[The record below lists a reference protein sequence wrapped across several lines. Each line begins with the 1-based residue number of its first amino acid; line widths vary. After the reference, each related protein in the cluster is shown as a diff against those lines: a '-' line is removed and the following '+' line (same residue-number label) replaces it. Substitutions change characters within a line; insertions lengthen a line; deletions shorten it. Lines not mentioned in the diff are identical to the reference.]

1 MERNWVERG
10 SLVVGVWLAGAGEI
24 GDAMKSGGRWRFG
37 LLVGFGVVMWGVAAV
52 AQQQDSQP
60 AATPSAAQSAQSGQ
74 AQGESKLKGGTE
86 TAQSAQKISVEVKVV
101 NILASVRDKKGKT
114 IGDLS
119 KDDFVLTEDGAPRAI
134 TYFAR
139 TSDLPL
145 RLGLMVDTSLSQ
157 RRVLGEE
164 RDASYGFL
172 DHLLRVDKDLAFV
185 IHFDREVELL
195 QEFTASRPKLQLALG
210 LLQTPE
216 GGMGGRRGGG
226 GYGGGGGNGGQGGSG
241 GPGGPGGWGGGGGG
255 GQRGRGGAGTLLYDG
270 VYLAAD
276 ELMKKE
282 QGRKALIILS
292 DGVDHGSRETLAT
305 AIEVAQKADTIVY
318 SILFKDDEGF
328 AAPRGGFGGMGGGP
342 MGGGRRGGGGQRMPD
357 HVDGKK
363 ILEQISRETGGRLF
377 EVSKKEPIDKIY
389 ARIEEE
395 LRNQYSIGYP
405 VAKDATPGFHK
416 LALTVKK
423 KDLIVQARDGYY
435 LGE

>member
-1 MERNWVERG
+1 MKNWKQG
-10 SLVVGVWLAGAGEI
+10 IL
-24 GDAMKSGGRWRFG
+24 G
-37 LLVGFGVVMWGVAAV
+37 LLVGFGVILSGVAV
-52 AQQQDSQP
+52 MAQQQSSPATQP
-60 AATPSAAQSAQSGQ
+60 QAGQGQSGQ
-74 AQGESKLKGGTE
+74 AQPGEPKLKGE
-86 TAQSAQKISVEVKVV
+86 NEAAQEDQKISVEVKVV

-114 IGDLS
+114 IGDLT
-119 KDDFVLTEDGAPRAI
+119 KDDFVLTEDGKPQAI
-134 TYFAR
+134 AYF
-139 TSDLPL
+139 TKESDLPL
-145 RLGLMVDTSLSQ
+145 RLGLMVDTSMSQ

-172 DHLLRVDKDLAFV
+172 DHLLRVDKDRAFV

-195 QEFTASRPKLQLALG
+195 QEFTASRPKLQAALQ

-226 GYGGGGGNGGQGGSG
+226 SSSGGNGGGNGEQ
-241 GPGGPGGWGGGGGG
+241 GGPGGWGGGG
-255 GQRGRGGAGTLLYDG
+255 GQRGRGGAGTLLYDS

-305 AIEVAQKADTIVY
+305 AIEVAQKSDTIVY

-328 AAPRGGFGGMGGGP
+328 ASPRGGFGGMGGGP
-342 MGGGRRGGGGQRMPD
+342 MGGGRRGGGGRMPE

-389 ARIEEE
+389 AQIEEE

-416 LALTVKK
+416 LTLTVKK

>member
-1 MERNWVERG
+1 
-10 SLVVGVWLAGAGEI
+10 
-24 GDAMKSGGRWRFG
+24 MKSWKQGILG
-37 LLVGFGVVMWGVAAV
+37 LLVGFGVILSGVAV
-52 AQQQDSQP
+52 MAQQQSSPATQP
-60 AATPSAAQSAQSGQ
+60 AAQSQAGQGQSGQ
-74 AQGESKLKGGTE
+74 AQPGEPKLKGE
-86 TAQSAQKISVEVKVV
+86 NEAAQPNQKISVEVKVV

-114 IGDLS
+114 IGDLT
-119 KDDFVLTEDGAPRAI
+119 KDDFVLTEDGKPQAI
-134 TYFAR
+134 AYF
-139 TSDLPL
+139 TKESDLPL
-145 RLGLMVDTSLSQ
+145 RLGLMVDTSMSQ

-172 DHLLRVDKDLAFV
+172 DHLLRVDKDRAFV

-195 QEFTASRPKLQLALG
+195 QEFTASRPKLQAALQ

-216 GGMGGRRGGG
+216 GGRGGG
-226 GYGGGGGNGGQGGSG
+226 GGYPGGNGGGNGGN
-241 GPGGPGGWGGGGGG
+241 GGPGGWGGG

-270 VYLAAD
+270 IYLAAD

-292 DGVDHGSRETLAT
+292 DGGDHGSRETLAT

-318 SILFKDDEGF
+318 SILFKDDEGY
-328 AAPRGGFGGMGGGP
+328 GGGRPGFGMGGGP
-342 MGGGRRGGGGQRMPD
+342 MGGGRRGGGQRMPER
-357 HVDGKK
+357 VDGKK

-389 ARIEEE
+389 AQIEEE

-405 VAKDATPGFHK
+405 VGKDATPGFHK

-435 LGE
+435 LGD

>member
-1 MERNWVERG
+1 
-10 SLVVGVWLAGAGEI
+10 
-24 GDAMKSGGRWRFG
+24 MKSWGHWRVG
-37 LLVGFGVVMWGVAAV
+37 LLVGLAIVLCGVAV
-52 AQQQDSQP
+52 MAQQQGSQP
-60 AATPSAAQSAQSGQ
+60 ATQPAAQSSQPGQGQSGQ
-74 AQGESKLKGGTE
+74 AQSGEPKLKGENE
-86 TAQSAQKISVEVKVV
+86 TAQVDQKISVEVKVV

-114 IGDLS
+114 IADLS
-119 KDDFVLTEDGAPRAI
+119 KDDFVLTEDGKPQTI

-195 QEFTASRPKLQLALG
+195 QEFTASRPKLQAALQ

-226 GYGGGGGNGGQGGSG
+226 STGGGGNGGGNGGQS
-241 GPGGPGGWGGGGGG
+241 GPGGWGGGGG
-255 GQRGRGGAGTLLYDG
+255 GQRGRGGAGTLLYDS

-292 DGVDHGSRETLAT
+292 DGVDHGSRETLVS
-305 AIEVAQKADTIVY
+305 AIEDAQKADTIVY
-318 SILFKDDEGF
+318 SILFRDDEGYGGGR
-328 AAPRGGFGGMGGGP
+328 PGFGTGGP
-342 MGGGRRGGGGQRMPD
+342 MGGRRGGGGQRMPER
-357 HVDGKK
+357 VDGKK

-389 ARIEEE
+389 AQIEEE

-405 VAKDATPGFHK
+405 VAKDATPGYHK
-416 LALTVKK
+416 LALTAKK

-435 LGE
+435 LGD

>member
-1 MERNWVERG
+1 MARRG
-10 SLVVGVWLAGAGEI
+10 
-24 GDAMKSGGRWRFG
+24 R
-37 LLVGFGVVMWGVAAV
+37 LL
-52 AQQQDSQP
+52 
-60 AATPSAAQSAQSGQ
+60 
-74 AQGESKLKGGTE
+74 
-86 TAQSAQKISVEVKVV
+86 
-101 NILASVRDKKGKT
+101 IL
-114 IGDLS
+114 
-119 KDDFVLTEDGAPRAI
+119 RA
-134 TYFAR
+134 

-195 QEFTASRPKLQLALG
+195 QEFTASRPKLQAALG

-226 GYGGGGGNGGQGGSG
+226 GGGMAVAVTVGRVVPAAGAAVAAAGSA
-241 GPGGPGGWGGGGGG
+241 
-255 GQRGRGGAGTLLYDG
+255 GAAARERLLYDG

-328 AAPRGGFGGMGGGP
+328 GGGRGGFGMGGGP
-342 MGGGRRGGGGQRMPD
+342 MGGGRRGGGGRD
-357 HVDGKK
+357 AGTC
-363 ILEQISRETGGRLF
+363 RW
-377 EVSKKEPIDKIY
+377 
-389 ARIEEE
+389 EE
-395 LRNQYSIGYP
+395 NSG
-405 VAKDATPGFHK
+405 ADF
-416 LALTVKK
+416 
-423 KDLIVQARDGYY
+423 ARDGRAIV
-435 LGE
+435 

>member
-1 MERNWVERG
+1 MRFEDE
-10 SLVVGVWLAGAGEI
+10 
-24 GDAMKSGGRWRFG
+24 MKSWGRLGWRVG
-37 LLVGFGVVMWGVAAV
+37 LLVRFAVVLSGVAV
-52 AQQQDSQP
+52 MAQQQGSQP
-60 AATPSAAQSAQSGQ
+60 AAQPAAQS
-74 AQGESKLKGGTE
+74 GEPKLKGDNE
-86 TAQSAQKISVEVKVV
+86 AAKSDQKIAVEVKVV

-114 IGDLS
+114 IGNLT
-119 KDDFVLTEDGAPRAI
+119 KDDFALTEDGAPRTI

-139 TSDLPL
+139 ESDLPL

-172 DHLLRVDKDLAFV
+172 DHLLRVDRDLAFV

-195 QEFTASRPKLQLALG
+195 QEFTASRPKLQAALQ

-226 GYGGGGGNGGQGGSG
+226 ANGGGGGANGGQGG
-241 GPGGPGGWGGGGGG
+241 PGGWGGG

-270 VYLAAD
+270 IYLASD

-282 QGRKALIILS
+282 RGRKALIILS
-292 DGVDHGSRETLAT
+292 DGVDHGSRETLVS
-305 AIEVAQKADTIVY
+305 AIEASQMADTIVY
-318 SILFKDDEGF
+318 TILFKDDEGYGGG
-328 AAPRGGFGGMGGGP
+328 RGFGMGRPIGGGP
-342 MGGGRRGGGGQRMPD
+342 MGGGRRGGGQHMPE

-389 ARIEEE
+389 SQIEEE

-416 LALTVKK
+416 LALLVKK
-423 KDLIVQARDGYY
+423 RDLIVQARNGYY
-435 LGE
+435 LSE

>member
-1 MERNWVERG
+1 
-10 SLVVGVWLAGAGEI
+10 
-24 GDAMKSGGRWRFG
+24 MKSWKQGILG
-37 LLVGFGVVMWGVAAV
+37 LLVGFAVILCGVAV
-52 AQQQDSQP
+52 MAQQQSSPATQP
-60 AATPSAAQSAQSGQ
+60 AAQSQAGQGQSGQ
-74 AQGESKLKGGTE
+74 AQPGEPKLKGE
-86 TAQSAQKISVEVKVV
+86 NEAAQADQKISVEVKVV

-114 IGDLS
+114 IGDLT

-134 TYFAR
+134 AYFAKE
-139 TSDLPL
+139 SDLPL
-145 RLGLMVDTSLSQ
+145 RMGLMVDTSLSQ

-195 QEFTASRPKLQLALG
+195 QEFTASRPKLQAALQ

-216 GGMGGRRGGG
+216 GGRGGG
-226 GYGGGGGNGGQGGSG
+226 ASGGGNGGGN
-241 GPGGPGGWGGGGGG
+241 GGPGGWGAGG

-270 VYLAAD
+270 IYLASD

-292 DGVDHGSRETLAT
+292 DGVDHGSRETLVS
-305 AIEVAQKADTIVY
+305 AIEASQKADTIVY
-318 SILFKDDEGF
+318 SILFKDDEGYGGGR
-328 AAPRGGFGGMGGGP
+328 PGFGMGGPMGGGP
-342 MGGGRRGGGGQRMPD
+342 MGGGRRGGGQRMPER
-357 HVDGKK
+357 VDGKK

-389 ARIEEE
+389 AQIEEE

-405 VAKDATPGFHK
+405 VAKDATPGYHK
-416 LALTVKK
+416 LSLTAKK

-435 LGE
+435 LEQ

>member
-1 MERNWVERG
+1 
-10 SLVVGVWLAGAGEI
+10 
-24 GDAMKSGGRWRFG
+24 MKSWGRWGWRNGF
-37 LLVGFGVVMWGVAAV
+37 LVGFAVVLCGVAALAELQGSQPV
-52 AQQQDSQP
+52 AQ
-60 AATPSAAQSAQSGQ
+60 AGAQSSQAEQAQSGQ
-74 AQGESKLKGGTE
+74 AQAGEPKLKGQNE
-86 TAQSAQKISVEVKVV
+86 TAQSDQKIAVEVKVV

-119 KDDFVLTEDGAPRAI
+119 KDDFVLTEDGKPQAI
-134 TYFAR
+134 SYFAR

-195 QEFTASRPKLQLALG
+195 QEFTASRPKLQAALQ

-226 GYGGGGGNGGQGGSG
+226 ATGGGGNGGQGG
-241 GPGGPGGWGGGGGG
+241 PGGWGGGG
-255 GQRGRGGAGTLLYDG
+255 GQRGRGGAGTLLYDS

-305 AIEVAQKADTIVY
+305 AIEVAQKSDTIVY
-318 SILFKDDEGF
+318 SILFKDDEGYGGGG
-328 AAPRGGFGGMGGGP
+328 RGGFGGMGGGP
-342 MGGGRRGGGGQRMPD
+342 MGGGRRGGGGQRMPE

-363 ILEQISRETGGRLF
+363 ILEQISHETGGRLF

-389 ARIEEE
+389 AQIEEE

-405 VAKDATPGFHK
+405 VAKDATPGFHR